1 MDIRTLIVDKI
12 NFQGS
17 LKTECAI
24 KDFTGCKECEGS
36 KYKCKK
42 SIALEAFTKASDIDL
57 RYLHN
62 PSLCKLNANLPG
74 ADKEAI
80 KQVNKYRLN
89 IADCVASG
97 NFNLLLASPKV
108 GNGKTTGAISIG
120 MRYIQ
125 EAANKCSLDDQYRY
139 IFPVLFV
146 SWPEYVFERNLCYT
160 DNKSYKGLYKGINW
174 RDYIELMK
182 NVELLILDDIGCTNT
197 NKTELDTLYFIA
209 DYRYKNKKST
219 IYTSNV
225 DPGQLQKLL
234 GDRVYDRAFPQ
245 GTKIVVFKDNSHRKS
260 ASIDDQF

>member
-1 MDIRTLIVDKI
+1 MDIRTLISDRVDFSTAHK
-12 NFQGS
+12 S
-17 LKTECAI
+17 ECAI
-24 KDFTGCKECEGS
+24 KDFTNCKFCDNRNN
-36 KYKCKK
+36 KCLK
-42 SIALEAFTKASDIDL
+42 SVALEAFTIGSDIDL
-57 RYLHN
+57 KYLHN
-62 PSLCKLNANLPG
+62 PSLCKLNPNLPG

-125 EAANKCSLDDQYRY
+125 EVAKECLNRGNYMMRL
-139 IFPVLFV
+139 PVLFV

-182 NVELLILDDIGCTNT
+182 NAELLILDDIGCTNT

-209 DYRYKNKKST
+209 DYRYKNKKAT

-245 GTKIVVFKDNSHRKS
+245 GTRIVVFKDNSHRKS
-260 ASIDDQF
+260 ASIEDQF

>member
-1 MDIRTLIVDKI
+1 MDIRTLISDKI
-12 NFQGS
+12 DFS
-17 LKTECAI
+17 TALKTECAI
-24 KDFTGCKECEGS
+24 KDFTSCKDCD
-36 KYKCKK
+36 YKCIK
-42 SIALEAFTKASDIDL
+42 SVALEAYTIGSDIDL

-62 PSLCKLNANLPG
+62 PSLCKLNPNLPG

-108 GNGKTTGAISIG
+108 SIG

-125 EAANKCSLDDQYRY
+125 EVANYSMTKNNFLMRL
-139 IFPVLFV
+139 PVLFV

-260 ASIDDQF
+260 ATIKDQF